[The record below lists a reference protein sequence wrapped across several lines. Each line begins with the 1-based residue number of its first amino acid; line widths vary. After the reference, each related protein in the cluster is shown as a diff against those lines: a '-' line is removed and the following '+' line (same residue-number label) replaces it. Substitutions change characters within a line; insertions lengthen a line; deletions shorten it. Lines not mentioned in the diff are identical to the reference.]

1 MSAAHDSNQS
11 LIALV
16 RRSTNVK
23 LKEIAMAAG
32 SRKTTA
38 ARTAAGRSEHAGESD
53 AVDQSLEAG
62 VTGPVAEIQQ
72 TLRATAEKSFVDSRA
87 AFVAVKAS
95 ADEAVSAIEVS
106 MAAARDGAFAINAK
120 AFEALRANAEA
131 NFDYVKASFA
141 AKSVSEMVA
150 LQNEFARKQVQ
161 AITAQAKDIG
171 ALAQKA
177 MTDAVEPIKDQVAKS
192 FRIAV

>member
-1 MSAAHDSNQS
+1 
-11 LIALV
+11 
-16 RRSTNVK
+16 
-23 LKEIAMAAG
+23 MAAA
-32 SRKTTA
+32 SRKTTV
-38 ARTAAGRSEHAGESD
+38 ARTAAARFEPAGEPD
-53 AVDQSLEAG
+53 PQSLDAA

-72 TLRATAEKSFVDSRA
+72 SLRATAEKSLVDSRA

-95 ADEAVSAIEVS
+95 ADEAVSALEVS
-106 MAAARDGAFAINAK
+106 LAATRDGVLAINAK

-131 NFDYVKASFA
+131 NFDYVKAAFA

-150 LQNEFARKQVQ
+150 LQNEFSRKQVE
-161 AITAQAKDIG
+161 AIAAQTKDIG

-177 MTDAVEPIKDQVAKS
+177 MTEAFEPIKEQVAKS